1 MPRLVVNAG
10 SPSAWEIQLKP
21 GPNLLGRAIT
31 NHFQI
36 RDPSVSGT
44 HCQVLVGGG
53 SVQIKDLGSTNGT
66 FVNGQRVTEMALQ
79 PGCSIRLGD
88 VDLAYFADA
97 PELAAVPSTAAA
109 SPGFGVPV
117 PDSGGFS
124 GPALPSAP
132 RLGGAEVESP
142 AGALRALQHCRFH
155 PRMPARFVCG
165 KCGHYFCEAC
175 VATRSAGG
183 SAQNFCRHCGIPC
196 APVEVQYEAIVEQGF
211 YARLPGAFAYPIR
224 GAGVIIV
231 IVGIVLVGL
240 VKAGEALFHWG
251 TLRTIIFGTI
261 LEIFAG
267 GYLFSYLQGIAHSTV
282 AEDRE
287 LPDLPGI
294 SNFLE
299 DVIIPF
305 FRFLALALFC
315 FGPAIGTAIWF
326 GISRAPTAYYTFLG
340 TAALGYL
347 YFPMAFLAVA
357 TLDSANAANPLVV
370 VPSILKVPVKYFISL
385 LPLAATSALQWFGSL
400 FLDRFFPERW
410 TTHAM
415 GEFLAMIGVMALMG
429 FLSLYLLILAVHLLG
444 LIFVT
449 SKSEL
454 GWLQR

>member
-10 SPSAWEIQLKP
+10 SSSAWEIHLNP
-21 GPNLLGRAIT
+21 GPNLIGRALT
-31 NHFQI
+31 NHYQI

-44 HCQVLVGGG
+44 HCQIYIADR
-53 SVQIKDLGSTNGT
+53 SAQIKDLGSTNGT
-66 FVNGQRVTEMALQ
+66 FVNGQRVSESPLE

-88 VDLAYFADA
+88 VDLAYYADA
-97 PELAAVPSTAAA
+97 PETAVVPAPAA
-109 SPGFGVPV
+109 SPGFGVPTRGISASSEA
-117 PDSGGFS
+117 PAPERRMGGDT
-124 GPALPSAP
+124 
-132 RLGGAEVESP
+132 VEAQTGS
-142 AGALRALQHCRFH
+142 LRALQHCRFH
-155 PRMPARFVCG
+155 PRVPARFVCS
-165 KCGHYFCEAC
+165 KCGHYFCAAC
-175 VATRSAGG
+175 VATRSAHG
-183 SAQNFCRHCGIPC
+183 AAENFCRHCGIPC
-196 APVEVQYEAIVEQGF
+196 APVEVQYEAVLERGF
-211 YARLPGAFAYPIR
+211 FARLPGAFAYPVR

-231 IVGIVLVGL
+231 IVGMVLVGL

-287 LPDLPGI
+287 IPDLPGI

-305 FRFLALALFC
+305 FRFLLLALIC
-315 FGPAIGTAIWF
+315 FGPAMGTAIWF
-326 GISRAPTAYYTFLG
+326 GISRTPAAYYSFLA

-357 TLDSANAANPLVV
+357 TLDSATAANPLVV
-370 VPSILKVPVKYFISL
+370 VPSIVKVPVKYFISL
-385 LPLAATSALQWFGSL
+385 VPLAAMSALQWFAGL

-415 GEFLAMIGVMALMG
+415 GEFLAMISVMALMA
-429 FLSLYLLILAVHLLG
+429 FISLYLLILAVHLLG

-449 SKSEL
+449 SKSKL